1 MVTRCEIAFQTF
13 VTYINRI
20 VFDVMNILECEIAT
34 TIFAAVE
41 ISNAIFTYITV
52 IFYVCDFST
61 SVVLAAI
68 APMTTVVTVI
78 VTAYKFS
85 VFFVNYTATVGADY
99 FI

>member
-13 VTYINRI
+13 VTYIDSLI
-20 VFDVMNILECEIAT
+20 FDVMNSIFCEIAT

-41 ISNAIFTYITV
+41 IFNAIFTYITV

-61 SVVLAAI
+61 SVVLTAI
-68 APMTTVVTVI
+68 APRTTVVTVI
-78 VTAYKFS
+78 VTAYKLS